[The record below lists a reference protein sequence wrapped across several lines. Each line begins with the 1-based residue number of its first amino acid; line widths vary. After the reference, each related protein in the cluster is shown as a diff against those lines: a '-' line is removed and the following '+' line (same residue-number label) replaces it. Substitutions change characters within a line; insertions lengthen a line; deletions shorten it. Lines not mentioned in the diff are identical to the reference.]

1 MKKPTVKKKKRKI
14 SDAEFDAALRKALEQ
29 RNRDKVIAPPP
40 EEESPKE
47 HHFSEEFDKKIMK
60 MFDDYQ
66 DQFIPHTR
74 NTMKKSWVLAA
85 TFFIVLGITINA
97 GASKIARTR
106 FAIGNHPDHS
116 EVNYEFP
123 DMSLAPK
130 EILEYREPDW
140 GEEYEEIGRIENK
153 ATAVI
158 RVSKKNSDIQIKFI
172 QLVLLEGERHLNT
185 EYASAEKVLLE
196 LKNGKTAFSITDS
209 GEQLLFW
216 NDGEYYYELQGNC
229 KVEDLLKLANSMKIL

>member
-1 MKKPTVKKKKRKI
+1 
-14 SDAEFDAALRKALEQ
+14 
-29 RNRDKVIAPPP
+29 
-40 EEESPKE
+40 
-47 HHFSEEFDKKIMK
+47 
-60 MFDDYQ
+60 
-66 DQFIPHTR
+66 
-74 NTMKKSWVLAA
+74 MKKSWVLAA

-172 QLVLLEGERHLNT
+172 QLVLSDGELYMNT
-185 EYASAEKVLLE
+185 EFANLNKELLE
-196 LKNGKTAFSITDS
+196 LKNKKLAYSILDA
-209 GEQLLFW
+209 GEQFLFW

-229 KVEDLLKLANSMKIL
+229 SVEELLKLANSIKTV